1 MSKKKVGSVNI
12 KLNDLTE
19 KVEKLEWIALDPKGE
34 INIGLT
40 ALDFGKKAPSTE
52 PQASPTPV
60 CKWLHFELAIY
71 LTYCAAPTTSSTPK
85 KPASNNKN
93 AIISSDELPPMPA
106 LEKLETEFEK
116 FLGEIGVYEGPQ
128 FKQMKELPAK
138 NKWMMIC
145 QGRAQA
151 KNQAT
156 SGSVTS
162 KPEYWVQKLKDE
174 CNEQTI
180 RDLIV
185 RLSK

>member
-1 MSKKKVGSVNI
+1 
-12 KLNDLTE
+12 
-19 KVEKLEWIALDPKGE
+19 
-34 INIGLT
+34 
-40 ALDFGKKAPSTE
+40 
-52 PQASPTPV
+52 
-60 CKWLHFELAIY
+60 LAIY